1 MISCFEVSNY
11 SQEFLCLFCKHLTM
25 ISSYRKTQK
34 LILSN
39 STPKGQAPFGQA
51 PFIASTYTLW
61 PLKDRTA
68 YQTYINTQRLMFL
81 GSTHR
86 IGVWHIKSEFGL
98 ARQISWT
105 LQIASTSTLWPL
117 KDRTAY
123 HVMGDK
129 LKMNFQQGDCQT
141 PLHPAELESTKPGT
155 PIPDSYV
162 RGHNITSTRA
172 ETK

>member
-1 MISCFEVSNY
+1 
-11 SQEFLCLFCKHLTM
+11 
-25 ISSYRKTQK
+25 
-34 LILSN
+34 
-39 STPKGQAPFGQA
+39 
-51 PFIASTYTLW
+51 
-61 PLKDRTA
+61 
-68 YQTYINTQRLMFL
+68 MFL

-129 LKMNFQQGDCQT
+129 LKISSFNRVIVKLHSIRPNSSRRSLAPLYQTVMLGDITLRQPVRQPNRIGVWHIEKFDLIFQTNIEVD
-141 PLHPAELESTKPGT
+141 LHKYTEVDVLREHSNWSLTYRSLVWLDK
-155 PIPDSYV
+155 
-162 RGHNITSTRA
+162 
-172 ETK
+172 